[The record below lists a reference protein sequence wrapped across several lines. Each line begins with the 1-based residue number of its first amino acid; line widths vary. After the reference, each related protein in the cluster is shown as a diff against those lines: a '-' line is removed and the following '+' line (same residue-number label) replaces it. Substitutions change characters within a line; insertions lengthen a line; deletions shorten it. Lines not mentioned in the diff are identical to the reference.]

1 VLQSIDSGKH
11 DGAKDVIAKVRS
23 GEGGGIPW
31 MAILDGDGKQLVT
44 SDGPKGNIGCPFEPH
59 EIAWFR
65 TMLEKTRGKLTDEDL
80 QAIQAANEAIAEKW
94 RKKKG

>member
-1 VLQSIDSGKH
+1 
-11 DGAKDVIAKVRS
+11 
-23 GEGGGIPW
+23 